1 MSFSICM
8 NILTDYIKI
17 LKSKYLYDY
26 TNYFKNKYRGGMLET
41 HSLFLGLDNIYT

>member
-17 LKSKYLYDY
+17 SKSKYLYDY
-26 TNYFKNKYRGGMLET
+26 TNYFKNKWIGGMLGNT
-41 HSLFLGLDNIYT
+41 FTLLGT